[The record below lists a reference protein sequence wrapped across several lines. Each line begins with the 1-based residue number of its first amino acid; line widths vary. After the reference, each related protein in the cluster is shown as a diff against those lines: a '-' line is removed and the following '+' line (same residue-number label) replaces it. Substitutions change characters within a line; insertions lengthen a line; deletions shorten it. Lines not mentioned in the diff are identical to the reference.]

1 MKKSCMFSALL
12 LMLLPIAL
20 VVWWFGSWGEV
31 EAISPAPLSYRQL
44 SEAAQDDVPP
54 FAENIYLADYAHWQV
69 GEWARRFDIPPG
81 SESAL
86 REWVNTKGG
95 QAVDV
100 AQYCLLSEMTA
111 PDWWSK
117 PEDARLVSNRRL
129 KHRLMSMWFSP
140 SQHRVWILYK
150 Q

>member
-1 MKKSCMFSALL
+1 MKKSCMFGALL
-12 LMLLPIAL
+12 LMFLPLAA
-20 VVWWFGSWGEV
+20 VVWWFCSCEETT
-31 EAISPAPLSYRQL
+31 EASYPSYHQL
-44 SEAAQDDVPP
+44 SESAQDDVPP
-54 FAENIYLADYAHWQV
+54 FAGNIHLADYAHWQV

-81 SESAL
+81 SEAAL

-111 PDWWSK
+111 PDWWAK
-117 PEDARLVSNRRL
+117 PADARLVSNRRL
-129 KHRLMSMWFSP
+129 ESRRMSIWFSP
-140 SQHRVWILYK
+140 SQNRVWILYK

>member
-1 MKKSCMFSALL
+1 MFGALL
-12 LMLLPIAL
+12 LMFLPLAA
-20 VVWWFGSWGEV
+20 VVWWFCSC
-31 EAISPAPLSYRQL
+31 EATTEASYPSYHQL

-81 SESAL
+81 SEAAL

-111 PDWWSK
+111 PDWWAK
-117 PEDARLVSNRRL
+117 PADARLVSNRRL
-129 KHRLMSMWFSP
+129 VSRRMSIWFSP
-140 SQHRVWILYK
+140 SQYRVWILYK